1 MKHLKYILI
10 LALSSAMGTLQAQDL
25 KELMKENRENREAN
39 YAKWGPT
46 SDHDGMGY
54 VVRAGF
60 VLGGTTPLPLPKEI
74 RKINEFAPKGGFSLV
89 LQYEMGTFRRTSFF
103 HARHAHGG

>member
-46 SDHDGMGY
+46 SKLEIGI
-54 VVRAGF
+54 RAGRNDSSSSSQ
-60 VLGGTTPLPLPKEI
+60 GNP
-74 RKINEFAPKGGFSLV
+74 
-89 LQYEMGTFRRTSFF
+89 
-103 HARHAHGG
+103 

>member
-46 SDHDGMGY
+46 SDHNGRGY
-54 VVRAGF
+54 V
-60 VLGGTTPLPLPKEI
+60 
-74 RKINEFAPKGGFSLV
+74 FSVPWSICASQQATCLSGRSTW
-89 LQYEMGTFRRTSFF
+89 LTL
-103 HARHAHGG
+103 

>member
-46 SDHDGMGY
+46 SDHNGMGY
-54 VVRAGF
+54 VAEPDSCWAERLLFLFPRKSVKSTNSLRRA
-60 VLGGTTPLPLPKEI
+60 V
-74 RKINEFAPKGGFSLV
+74 SV
-89 LQYEMGTFRRTSFF
+89 
-103 HARHAHGG
+103 

>member
-10 LALSSAMGTLQAQDL
+10 FALSSATGTLQAQDL

-54 VVRAGF
+54 VVM
-60 VLGGTTPLPLPKEI
+60 I
-74 RKINEFAPKGGFSLV
+74 SLIV
-89 LQYEMGTFRRTSFF
+89 SASL
-103 HARHAHGG
+103 